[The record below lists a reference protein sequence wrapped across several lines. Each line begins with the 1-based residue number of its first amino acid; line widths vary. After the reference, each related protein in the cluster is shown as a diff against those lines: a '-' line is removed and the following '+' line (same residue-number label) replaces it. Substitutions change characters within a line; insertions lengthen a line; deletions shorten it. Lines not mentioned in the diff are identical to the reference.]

1 MNIEL
6 KDLLGL
12 ISEAVDAGVQKYV
25 KSIDPAADYIKQS
38 EAKRYISRL
47 GYKPAMLQRWT
58 DARLLTPVK
67 TGDAQNSSVLYSLSD
82 IKAVM
87 SSLRLHGITSKAA
100 HDYV

>member
-38 EAKRYISRL
+38 EAKRYISRTAAAL
-47 GYKPAMLQRWT
+47 LWLQ
-58 DARLLTPVK
+58 
-67 TGDAQNSSVLYSLSD
+67 
-82 IKAVM
+82 
-87 SSLRLHGITSKAA
+87 AA
-100 HDYV
+100 ALAYVVFTYDFTTRI